1 MNTLVA
7 VLIGVIIYQGIIH
20 QLDKMEAVKRE
31 KELLDRVMSK
41 DYAQFAQVKLTE
53 KYYDKEPE
61 AVQEEERGIIL

>member
-1 MNTLVA
+1 MEIAIV

-31 KELLDRVMSK
+31 KELLDRVMAR

-53 KYYDKEPE
+53 KFYDKESE
-61 AVQEEERGIIL
+61 AVPEEERGIIM